1 MPAIPPL
8 FLVIILGVV
17 VIGVIIVALMFMG
30 GRKEG
35 ELAERLAQFAERPLT
50 LEEIEL
56 QKPFQERVL
65 TPFISG
71 LSVRIGKLMP
81 KQTMERL
88 RVRLETAGNPMQA
101 GAFMALQVVA
111 VVVALVLAIVLLR
124 GQPFGNRVLYTVGL
138 ALVGLVLPNQWLTGR
153 IKSRQKSILKSL
165 PDAIDLLTISVEAGL
180 GFDLAMQRVVE
191 KWDNELSREFARV
204 LADTRLG
211 KNRRDA
217 LRELTGRT
225 GVSDLSTFVA
235 AIIQADQLGVSIAKI
250 LRVQSDQLRIRRRQ
264 RAEEL
269 AHQAPIKMLFPLVFL
284 IFPAM
289 FVVILGPAVPMV
301 WNAFFGGGGQ

>member
-1 MPAIPPL
+1 MSIPLLIAI
-8 FLVIILGVV
+8 GVV
-17 VIGVIIVALMFMG
+17 VVVVILVAFMLLG
-30 GRKEG
+30 GRKEDG
-35 ELAERLAQFAERPLT
+35 IAERLAQFAERPLT

-56 QKPFQERVL
+56 QKPFRDRVL
-65 TPFISG
+65 VPLVNA
-71 LSVRIGKLMP
+71 LSRRLSKLMP
-81 KQTMERL
+81 KQTMDRL
-88 RVRLETAGNPMQA
+88 RVKLEMAGNPMQP
-101 GAFMALQVVA
+101 GAFLVLQVVS
-111 VVVALVLAIVLLR
+111 VVISSVLAIVLLR
-124 GQPFGNRVLYTVGL
+124 NQPGGQTILYMVGL
-138 ALVGLVLPNQWLTGR
+138 AAVGIVLPQQWLNGR
-153 IKSRQKSILKSL
+153 VRSRQKSILKSL

-191 KWDNELSREFARV
+191 KWDNDLSREFSRV

-235 AIIQADQLGVSIAKI
+235 AVIQADQLGVSISKI

-269 AHQAPIKMLFPLVFL
+269 AHQAPIKMLFPLIFL
-284 IFPAM
+284 IFPSM

-301 WNAFFGGGGQ
+301 WKAFMGGG

>member
-1 MPAIPPL
+1 
-8 FLVIILGVV
+8 V
-17 VIGVIIVALMFMG
+17 VIGIIIVAFMFMG
-30 GRKEG
+30 GSKEG

-56 QKPFQERVL
+56 QKPFRERVL
-65 TPFISG
+65 IPVVNTLSARIS
-71 LSVRIGKLMP
+71 KMMP
-81 KQTMERL
+81 KQMMERL

-101 GAFMALQVVA
+101 GAFMALQMVA
-111 VVVALVLAIVLLR
+111 VVVAVVLAIVLFR
-124 GQPFGNRVLYTVGL
+124 GQPVGKRILYTAGL
-138 ALVGLVLPNQWLTGR
+138 ALVGIVLPNQWLTGR
-153 IKSRQKSILKSL
+153 IRARQKSILKSL

-180 GFDLAMQRVVE
+180 GFDLALQRVVE
-191 KWDNELSREFARV
+191 KWDNNLSREFARV

-211 KNRRDA
+211 KSRRDA
-217 LRELTGRT
+217 LRELTART
-225 GVSDLSTFVA
+225 GVFDLSTFVA

-301 WNAFFGGGGQ
+301 WKAFFGGGGQ

>member
-1 MPAIPPL
+1 MSLTVVLVGA
-8 FLVIILGVV
+8 LVIIVIVIVV
-17 VIGVIIVALMFMG
+17 VMLSKG
-30 GRKEG
+30 GG
-35 ELAERLAQFAERPLT
+35 EDQLSERLAQFAERPLT

-56 QKPFQERVL
+56 QKSFQERVL
-65 TPFISG
+65 APMMNTLTI
-71 LSVRIGKLMP
+71 RIGKVMP

-88 RVRLETAGNPMQA
+88 RVKLETAGNPMQP
-101 GAFMALQVVA
+101 GAFLVMQVVA
-111 VVVALVLAIVLLR
+111 VAVSVALAIVLLQNIEDDM
-124 GQPFGNRVLYTVGL
+124 GILYMLGL
-138 ALVGLVLPNQWLTGR
+138 ALLGVVLPQQWLTGR
-153 IKSRQKSILKSL
+153 VKARQKSILKSL

-217 LRELTGRT
+217 LRELTART
-225 GVSDLSTFVA
+225 GVGDLSTFVA
-235 AIIQADQLGVSIAKI
+235 AVIQADQLGVSIAKI
-250 LRVQSDQLRIRRRQ
+250 LRIQSDQLRIRRRQ

-301 WNAFFGGGGQ
+301 WEAFL

>member
-1 MPAIPPL
+1 MSPL
-8 FLVIILGVV
+8 LLLIILGVV
-17 VIGVIIVALMFMG
+17 VVGIIIVAMMFMG
-30 GRKEG
+30 GGKEDQI
-35 ELAERLAQFAERPLT
+35 AERLAQFAERPLT

-56 QKPFQERVL
+56 QKPFRERVVAPL
-65 TPFISG
+65 VNGISTR
-71 LSVRIGKLMP
+71 LSRMMP
-81 KQTMERL
+81 RQTLERL
-88 RVRLETAGNPMQA
+88 RVRLETAGNPMQP
-101 GAFMALQVVA
+101 GAFMVLQVAA
-111 VVVALVLAIVLLR
+111 VVVAAVLAVILLKNTQGSMR
-124 GQPFGNRVLYTVGL
+124 LLYLIGL
-138 ALVGLVLPNQWLTGR
+138 GLFSLLLPNYWLSGR
-153 IKSRQKSILKSL
+153 ITARQKSILKSL

-191 KWDNELSREFARV
+191 KWDNELSREFSRV

-217 LRELTGRT
+217 LRELVGRT
-225 GVSDLSTFVA
+225 GVPDLSTFVA
-235 AIIQADQLGVSIAKI
+235 AVIQADQLGVSIAKI

-301 WNAFFGGGGQ
+301 WGSFFGGGGG

>member
-1 MPAIPPL
+1 MISLPL
-8 FLVIILGVV
+8 IIIIAVV
-17 VIGVIIVALMFMG
+17 LIGIIIVAVMLMG
-30 GRKEG
+30 GGG
-35 ELAERLAQFAERPLT
+35 EEQIAERLAQFAERPLT

-56 QKPFQERVL
+56 QKPFRERVL
-65 TPFISG
+65 TPLING
-71 LSVRIGKLMP
+71 LSTRLGKMMP
-81 KQTMERL
+81 QQMMDRL
-88 RVRLETAGNPMQA
+88 RTKLETAGSPMQP
-101 GAFMALQVVA
+101 GAFMVLQAVS
-111 VVVALVLAIVLLR
+111 VVVSSVLAIVLL
-124 GQPFGNRVLYTVGL
+124 GNVEDDMRILYMLGL
-138 ALVGLVLPNQWLTGR
+138 ALVGIVLPQQWLTGR
-153 IKSRQKSILKSL
+153 VKSRQKSILKSL

-191 KWDNELSREFARV
+191 KWDNELSREFSRV

-225 GVSDLSTFVA
+225 GVTDLSTFVA
-235 AIIQADQLGVSIAKI
+235 AVIQADQLGVSIAKI

-289 FVVILGPAVPMV
+289 FVVILGPAVPMI
-301 WNAFFGGGGQ
+301 WDAFMGGGVPGG

>member
-1 MPAIPPL
+1 MISLP
-8 FLVIILGVV
+8 V
-17 VIGVIIVALMFMG
+17 VIIVALVVIGLVIVVVMIAGGG
-30 GRKEG
+30 GRG
-35 ELAERLAQFAERPLT
+35 EEAIAERLAQFAERPLT

-56 QKPFQERVL
+56 QKPFRERVL
-65 TPFISG
+65 SPLVNG
-71 LSVRIGKLMP
+71 LSTRLAKMMP
-81 KQTMERL
+81 KQTVDRL
-88 RVRLETAGNPMQA
+88 RVKLETAGNPMQP
-101 GAFMALQVVA
+101 GAFLVLQAVA
-111 VVVALVLAIVLLR
+111 VVVCVILAFVLLR
-124 GQPFGNRVLYTVGL
+124 GLPSNQQLLFGIGL
-138 ALVGLVLPNQWLTGR
+138 ALIGIVLPTQWLTGR
-153 IKSRQKSILKSL
+153 VKSRQKSILKAL

-191 KWDNELSREFARV
+191 KWDNDLSREFARV

-225 GVSDLSTFVA
+225 GVGDLSTFVA
-235 AIIQADQLGVSIAKI
+235 AVIQADQLGVSIAKI
-250 LRVQSDQLRIRRRQ
+250 LRVQSDQMRIRRRQ

-301 WNAFFGGGGQ
+301 WDAFMGG

>member
-1 MPAIPPL
+1 MSLPL
-8 FLVIILGVV
+8 MIVIGIVVVV
-17 VIGVIIVALMFMG
+17 VIVVAFMLLG
-30 GRKEG
+30 GRKG
-35 ELAERLAQFAERPLT
+35 DGIAARLAQFAERPLT

-56 QKPFQERVL
+56 QKPFRDRVL
-65 TPFISG
+65 VPLVNALSG
-71 LSVRIGKLMP
+71 RLAKIMP
-81 KQTMERL
+81 KQTMESQRIK
-88 RVRLETAGNPMQA
+88 LEMAGNPMQP
-101 GAFMALQVVA
+101 GAFLVLQVVSM
-111 VVVALVLAIVLLR
+111 VISTVLAIVLLR
-124 GQPFGNRVLYTVGL
+124 NTPGTERILYMVGL
-138 ALVGLVLPNQWLTGR
+138 ALVGVVLPQQWLNGR
-153 IKSRQKSILKSL
+153 VRSRQKSILKSL

-191 KWDNELSREFARV
+191 KWDNDLSREFSRV

-217 LRELTGRT
+217 LRDLTGRT
-225 GVSDLSTFVA
+225 GVSDLSAFVA
-235 AIIQADQLGVSIAKI
+235 AVIQADQLGVSIAKI

-269 AHQAPIKMLFPLVFL
+269 AHMAPIKMLFPLVFL

-301 WNAFFGGGGQ
+301 WKAFMGGG

>member
-1 MPAIPPL
+1 MSLTVVIIGA
-8 FLVIILGVV
+8 LVIIVIVIVV
-17 VIGVIIVALMFMG
+17 VMLMSG
-30 GRKEG
+30 GRG
-35 ELAERLAQFAERPLT
+35 EEQIAERLAQFAERPLT

-65 TPFISG
+65 TPLMTG
-71 LSVRIGKLMP
+71 LSTRIGKMMP
-81 KQTMERL
+81 KQMMERL
-88 RVRLETAGNPMQA
+88 RTKLEMAGNPMQP
-101 GAFMALQVVA
+101 GAFMVLQIVA
-111 VVVALVLAIVLLR
+111 VSVSTILAIVLIK
-124 GQPFGNRVLYTVGL
+124 GDMRVLYTIGL
-138 ALVGLVLPNQWLTGR
+138 ALVGIVLPQQWLTGR
-153 IKSRQKSILKSL
+153 VNSRQKSILKSL

-191 KWDNELSREFARV
+191 KWDNELSREFSRV

-225 GVSDLSTFVA
+225 GVGDLSTFVA
-235 AIIQADQLGVSIAKI
+235 AVIQADQLGVSIAKI

-301 WNAFFGGGGQ
+301 WNAFMGGG

>member
-1 MPAIPPL
+1 MPL
-8 FLVIILGVV
+8 GLIILGAIVL
-17 VIGVIIVALMFMG
+17 IIIIIVIFSLVG
-30 GRKEG
+30 GQSQDQI
-35 ELAERLAQFAERPLT
+35 AERLAQFAERPLT

-56 QKPFQERVL
+56 QKPFQDRVL
-65 TPFISG
+65 KPF
-71 LSVRIGKLMP
+71 LNSVSNMIAKRMP
-81 KQTMERL
+81 KQTMDRL
-88 RVRLETAGNPMQA
+88 RTRLEMAGSPMQP
-101 GAFMALQVVA
+101 GAFMVLQVVA
-111 VVVALVLAIVLLR
+111 VAVSLVLGFLLLWKQTN
-124 GQPFGNRVLYTVGL
+124 GPLYTVILG
-138 ALVGLVLPNQWLTGR
+138 LVGLALPNQWLNGR
-153 IKSRQKSILKSL
+153 VQSRQKSILKSL

-191 KWDNELSREFARV
+191 KWDNELSHEFARV

-225 GVSDLSTFVA
+225 GVADLSTFVA
-235 AIIQADQLGVSIAKI
+235 AVIQADQLGVSIAKI

-284 IFPAM
+284 IFPSM
-289 FVVILGPAVPMV
+289 FVVILGPAVPIIWASFM
-301 WNAFFGGGGQ
+301 GGSVPGG